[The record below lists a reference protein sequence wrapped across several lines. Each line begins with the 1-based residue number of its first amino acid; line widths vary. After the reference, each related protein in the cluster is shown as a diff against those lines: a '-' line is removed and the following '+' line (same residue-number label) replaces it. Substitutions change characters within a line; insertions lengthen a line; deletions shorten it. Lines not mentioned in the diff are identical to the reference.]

1 MEQVRIMVIY
11 MKFKRCR
18 YIMLLIFIIGI
29 TFYNILL
36 QKNII
41 DFNKTIYNV
50 VYIYIGIFVLWI
62 FIELSIFSKKDLKN
76 VKTQYNKK
84 SNAQKRM
91 FTLII
96 V

>member
-1 MEQVRIMVIY
+1 
-11 MKFKRCR
+11 
-18 YIMLLIFIIGI
+18 MLLIFIIGI

-91 FTLII
+91 FTIII